1 MSTREDYPAGVP
13 CWVDTSQP
21 DPVDAA
27 RFYSGLFGWQAEDA
41 MPPDAG
47 THYYMA
53 RIGGRDVAAI
63 SSQPPGAPPQ
73 AMWNTYIRVESADDA
88 AARVREA
95 GGRVLSEPFDVFDA
109 GRMGVFADP
118 EGAVFCVWQPGSHR
132 GSAAVNEHGAVNF
145 NNLHTDDVEAARAF
159 YGAVFGWTTIDAGSP
174 MWALPGYGD
183 HLEELNPGLRAGMK
197 QMGAPEGFENV
208 VATILP
214 REGGPARWSVTF
226 AVDDVDAIAARAREL
241 GGSVLAEPQ
250 NAPWVRFALLAER
263 QSRWRAAS
271 QPDRQPAL
279 AQLGD
284 GDSARSDVLRAGW
297 SIGLKRP
304 RRDPPQGAN
313 VEHPG
318 HGRDQRSPG
327 GPVARG
333 ARARDHLGDPRH
345 GAVEDFVRRGV
356 RVEIR
361 VAVHVIRR
369 DVQQLVRRRAGRG
382 ARRRPVS

>member
-1 MSTREDYPAGVP
+1 MSTREDYPSGVP

-21 DPVDAA
+21 DPADAA
-27 RFYSGLFGWQAEDA
+27 RFYSGLFGWQTEDA

-47 THYYMA
+47 AHYYMA
-53 RIGGRDVAAI
+53 RIDGRDVAAI

-197 QMGAPEGFENV
+197 QMRTRGRRGDDLAPRGR
-208 VATILP
+208 P
-214 REGGPARWSVTF
+214 S
-226 AVDDVDAIAARAREL
+226 
-241 GGSVLAEPQ
+241 
-250 NAPWVRFALLAER
+250 ALER
-263 QSRWRAAS
+263 DLRR
-271 QPDRQPAL
+271 RRR
-279 AQLGD
+279 GR
-284 GDSARSDVLRAGW
+284 DSCANSEARS
-297 SIGLKRP
+297 SP
-304 RRDPPQGAN
+304 SRRM
-313 VEHPG
+313 
-318 HGRDQRSPG
+318 
-327 GPVARG
+327 
-333 ARARDHLGDPRH
+333 
-345 GAVEDFVRRGV
+345 RRGCDSLSSPF
-356 RVEIR
+356 RLAR
-361 VAVHVIRR
+361 PSPPAGSWRR
-369 DVQQLVRRRAGRG
+369 T
-382 ARRRPVS
+382 ARRSRLRRLPGR

>member
-1 MSTREDYPAGVP
+1 
-13 CWVDTSQP
+13 
-21 DPVDAA
+21 
-27 RFYSGLFGWQAEDA
+27 
-41 MPPDAG
+41 
-47 THYYMA
+47 MA
-53 RIGGRDVAAI
+53 RIDGRDAAAI

-73 AMWNTYIRVESADDA
+73 AVWNTYIRVESADDA

-197 QMGAPEGFENV
+197 QMGAPEGFEDV

-226 AVDDVDAIAARAREL
+226 AVDDVDAISCASARTRRL
-241 GGSVLAEPQ
+241 GP
-250 NAPWVRFALLAER
+250 R
-263 QSRWRAAS
+263 RAAECAMGAI
-271 QPDRQPAL
+271 R
-279 AQLGD
+279 
-284 GDSARSDVLRAGW
+284 
-297 SIGLKRP
+297 RP
-304 RRDPPQGAN
+304 RR
-313 VEHPG
+313 PG
-318 HGRDQRSPG
+318 WRVLHRQPVRG
-327 GPVARG
+327 GEPL
-333 ARARDHLGDPRH
+333 DDPRL
-345 GAVEDFVRRGV
+345 RR
-356 RVEIR
+356 
-361 VAVHVIRR
+361 
-369 DVQQLVRRRAGRG
+369 LPGR
-382 ARRRPVS
+382 

>member
-27 RFYSGLFGWQAEDA
+27 RFYSGLFGWQTEDA

-53 RIGGRDVAAI
+53 RIGGRDAAAI
-63 SSQPPGAPPQ
+63 SSQSPGAPPQ
-73 AMWNTYIRVESADDA
+73 AVWNTYIRVESADDA

-197 QMGAPEGFENV
+197 QMGAPEGFEDV

-214 REGGPARWSVTF
+214 REG
-226 AVDDVDAIAARAREL
+226 
-241 GGSVLAEPQ
+241 
-250 NAPWVRFALLAER
+250 APGALER
-263 QSRWRAAS
+263 
-271 QPDRQPAL
+271 D
-279 AQLGD
+279 
-284 GDSARSDVLRAGW
+284 LR
-297 SIGLKRP
+297 
-304 RRDPPQGAN
+304 RRRR
-313 VEHPG
+313 
-318 HGRDQRSPG
+318 GRDSC
-327 GPVARG
+327 AS
-333 ARARDHLGDPRH
+333 A
-345 GAVEDFVRRGV
+345 
-356 RVEIR
+356 
-361 VAVHVIRR
+361 
-369 DVQQLVRRRAGRG
+369 
-382 ARRRPVS
+382 